1 MVLEKQSSPSEVS
14 KMIRRISFLWA
25 LTLIFAV
32 AASASDP
39 PAPRN
44 VELTANDGI
53 HLKATFFSA
62 GEKPSPGVL
71 LLHQCNQQRKNW
83 DDLAAHLAASGI
95 NVLTLDF
102 RGYGES
108 GGTPYA
114 QLSGPEAGKV
124 ITEKFPGD
132 VNVAFQY
139 LVSQPGVT
147 KNVIGAGGA
156 SCGVNQSIQLAR
168 RHAEVKSLVL
178 LSGTTD
184 KDGRVFLRQANGLPL
199 FISAADD
206 DGPGT
211 VVELMQWLYSISPNP
226 GDKFAHYAAGGH
238 GTEMFAA
245 HKELPGLI
253 VDWFVATLVK
263 TPGSAPAT
271 RASAPSSKAPSILDI
286 IDSPGGAG
294 KVAEI
299 LASAREN
306 GSENAPFSEGITNV
320 LGYEHLMAN
329 DLKGAIEIMKL
340 NAMGYPDSP
349 NVYDSLSDAY
359 LADGQKELAKV
370 NAQKA
375 LDLLATDKTD
385 PEPRRQGIKESAEQ
399 KLKQLAE
406 KQP

>member
-1 MVLEKQSSPSEVS
+1 
-14 KMIRRISFLWA
+14 MIRRIFFLCVFS
-25 LTLIFAV
+25 LIFSV

-44 VELTANDGI
+44 VNLTAPDGI
-53 HLKATFFSA
+53 KLKATFFSA
-62 GEKPSPGVL
+62 GEKPGPGVL

-83 DDLAAHLAASGI
+83 DDLAAHLAAAGI

-102 RGYGES
+102 RGFGES
-108 GGTPYA
+108 GGTPFSK
-114 QLSGPEAGKV
+114 LSGPEAGKL
-124 ITEKFPGD
+124 INEKFPGD
-132 VNVAFQY
+132 VDVAFQY
-139 LVSQPGVT
+139 LVKRPGVT
-147 KNVIGAGGA
+147 KDVIGAGGA

-168 RHAEVKSLVL
+168 RHPEVKSLVL
-178 LSGTTD
+178 LSGNTD
-184 KDGRVFLRQANGLPL
+184 KDGRVFLRRSDGLPL

-206 DGPGT
+206 DGA
-211 VVELMQWLYSISPNP
+211 VVELMEWLYSISPNT
-226 GDKFAHYAAGGH
+226 GNKFAHYTAGGH

-245 HKELPGLI
+245 HKELPDMI
-253 VDWFVATLVK
+253 VDWFVTTLIK

-271 RASAPSSKAPSILDI
+271 RASAPPSKAPSILEI
-286 IDSPGGAG
+286 IDSPGGAS

-299 LASAREN
+299 LASSRQN
-306 GSENAPFSEGITNV
+306 GSNSVPFSEGITNV
-320 LGYEHLMAN
+320 LGYEHLTAN
-329 DLKGAIEIMKL
+329 DTKGAIEIMKL
-340 NAMGYPDSP
+340 NVMGYPDSP

-375 LDLLATDKTD
+375 LELLPTDKTD

-399 KLKQLAE
+399 KLKQLSE